1 MGNEAVLM
9 KRMEETYGAIKQ
21 IVVDQNEKLGHL
33 TAAQAKAMADLD
45 RRFAE
50 LALENTKGTA
60 SQAAAINAALLK
72 LNGSKAGRTNAAAM
86 GGTQSKASHT
96 FAYQAQEWLAKALP
110 TPEHGKAI
118 AERRAGA
125 FTGELMG
132 RKGFDGTF
140 MEALLGP
147 SLTKSATLGGL
158 DLESLDA
165 FRDIMEA
172 VRIQQVFRKPF
183 EGRQV
188 LEKLNVQSAGNVEQ
202 IHYVRELDY
211 AAVFANITTEATAGQ
226 KDVVVAN
233 INGFYPGQPILLQK
247 TSAPSSGHP
256 NGVTVEETGFVDTVT
271 LTGNGEGID
280 GCNGTI
286 TLTANLVNTY
296 PVGTPLAPSF
306 IQSVTY
312 NPTALT
318 QVKPS
323 GKARTENVILA
334 VQTLAQLFQI
344 PRQMFLNLP
353 ALTAYLEQRALNAGI
368 RSLIAQ
374 VLYGTGATNANG
386 SGKEFLGFF
395 SDPEIPN
402 IKWSDC
408 LPGEGINAVIRRAA
422 LSIRKSNMTA
432 SAVMF
437 SPDDWAT
444 QELSQVGTLG
454 IWQFL
459 PEGAQNKLWRL
470 DVVES
475 NDIKQGTALV
485 GAFNNPM
492 SHGLWE
498 AEGMGMQLFEQH
510 GYNVALNE
518 ITARVEQRSAFGVTI
533 PEAFCTATFDS
544 APVSS

>member
-1 MGNEAVLM
+1 MGNEAVLQRQM
-9 KRMEETYGAIKQ
+9 DETVGKIKQ
-21 IVVDQNEKLGHL
+21 IVVDQNEKLGQM
-33 TAAQAKAMADLD
+33 TAAQAKALADLD
-45 RRFAE
+45 KRFVE
-50 LALENTKGTA
+50 LALENSKGVA
-60 SQAAAINAALLK
+60 SQSAAINTALLK
-72 LNGSKAGRTNAAAM
+72 LNGAKAGRANAAAV
-86 GGTQSKASHT
+86 GGGQSKAT
-96 FAYQAQEWLAKALP
+96 KAFRAQAEDWLSKALP
-110 TPEHGKAI
+110 TPDHGKAI
-118 AERRAGA
+118 AAGVHGA
-125 FTGELMG
+125 LGTLTGRG
-132 RKGFDGTF
+132 AFDGTF
-140 MEALLGP
+140 MEALNGP
-147 SLTKSATLGGL
+147 NLTKSATLGGL

-188 LEKLNVQSAGNVEQ
+188 LEKLNVQSVGNVEQ
-202 IHYVRELDY
+202 VHYVRELDY
-211 AAVFANITTEATAGQ
+211 AAVFANITTEAAAGQ
-226 KDVVVAN
+226 KDVIVGNV
-233 INGFYPGQPILLQK
+233 NGFYPGQPILMQK
-247 TSAPSSGHP
+247 TSAPAPGYP
-256 NGVTVEETGFVDTVT
+256 NGETVEETGIVASITRGGDGAGI
-271 LTGNGEGID
+271 TGS
-280 GCNGTI
+280 NGTI
-286 TLTANLVNTY
+286 TLTANLAYTY
-296 PVGTPLAPSF
+296 PISTPLAPSF
-306 IQSVTY
+306 IQSVNY

-323 GKARTENVILA
+323 GKARTENVVLA

-344 PRQMFLNLP
+344 PRQMILNLP
-353 ALTAYLEQRALNAGI
+353 VLTQYLEQRALNAGI

-374 VLYGTGATNANG
+374 VLYGNGAANANG
-386 SGKEFLGFF
+386 TGKEFLGFF
-395 SDPEIPN
+395 ADPEVPN
-402 IKWSDC
+402 IKWSEC

-422 LSIRKSNMTA
+422 LNVRKSNMVADT
-432 SAVMF
+432 VMF

-485 GAFNNPM
+485 GAFKNPM

-518 ITARVEQRSAFGVTI
+518 ITARVEQRSAFGITV
-533 PEAFCTATFDS
+533 PEAFSTATFDS
-544 APVSS
+544 APVST